1 MDDLTKFFGHKV
13 RQART
18 SANLSQE
25 GLAHHAGIDRGY
37 MGHIERGTKS
47 PTLEK
52 VNKIAKALDISPSDL
67 LK

>member
-1 MDDLTKFFGHKV
+1 MEDLTKFFGQKV

-25 GLAHHAGIDRGY
+25 DLAHQAGIDRGY

-52 VNKIAKALDISPSDL
+52 VNRIAKALGICPSDL